1 MAEFEHLFPKN
12 TATPESYKY
21 PHRVSSA
28 EFKLPPRDDR
38 VGHGQELAKQA
49 LAAEHEVKEHAKEL
63 PEEKR
68 PKGVVLDFQGAKVS
82 ATNGTVGLLWARG
95 LICA

>member
-49 LAAEHEVKEHAKEL
+49 LAAFPLPFPLTPFPLHLFRSLERASAEL
-63 PEEKR
+63 RTLKAAFKSGR
-68 PKGVVLDFQGAKVS
+68 QCLSIVS
-82 ATNGTVGLLWARG
+82 
-95 LICA
+95 